1 MRFTHFFFL
10 LYIFIFFSC
19 KEQKLQLTKIEG
31 SQIQITDSL
40 NIDAEIDDFIRPY
53 RNHLQKKID
62 SVLAYSKEE
71 YSKTD
76 NKFNTVI
83 SNFIADA
90 VFEESYPI
98 FKKRTGKDI
107 DMVMLNYGSIRSSIS
122 KGNITINT
130 AYRVMPF
137 ENSIVVVT
145 MKGSQIKNLISYLV
159 KSKEAHPISKLKLS
173 IDKDFNLI
181 DYRINGNI
189 VETDKNYYVATNYYL
204 YNGGDG
210 MTFFKPSD
218 SLYVL
223 NYKIRNALIDNFIKV
238 DTLQTVRDDRFIQI
252 IN

>member
-1 MRFTHFFFL
+1 MRFTHFLFL
-10 LYIFIFFSC
+10 LYFLIFLNC
-19 KEQKLQLTKIEG
+19 KEQKIHVNKIEG
-31 SQIQITDSL
+31 RQIEVSDSL
-40 NIDAEIDDFIRPY
+40 KIDPKIEDFIKPY
-53 RNHLQKKID
+53 RAHLQKKID

-83 SNFIADA
+83 GNFIADA
-90 VFEESYPI
+90 VFEEANPV
-98 FKKRTGKDI
+98 FKMRTGKAI

-130 AYRVMPF
+130 AYRIMPF
-137 ENSIVVVT
+137 ENSIVVVA
-145 MKGSQIKNLISYLV
+145 MKGAQIKNLVAYLV

-181 DYRINGNI
+181 DYKINGQI
-189 VETDKNYYVATNYYL
+189 VDTDKTYYVATNDYL
-204 YNGGDG
+204 YYGGDG

-223 NYKIRNALIDNFIKV
+223 NYKIRNALIDNFIKI
-238 DTLQTVRDDRFIQI
+238 DTLKTVRDDRFIQL
-252 IN
+252 